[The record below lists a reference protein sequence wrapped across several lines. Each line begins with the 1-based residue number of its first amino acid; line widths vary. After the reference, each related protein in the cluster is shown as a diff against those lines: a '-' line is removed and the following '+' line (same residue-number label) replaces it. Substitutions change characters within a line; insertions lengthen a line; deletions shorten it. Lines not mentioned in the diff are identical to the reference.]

1 MTNKRYCAVV
11 TGASR
16 GIGRAIAER
25 LLQDGLEVIV
35 TGTKKDAEHPIGSD
49 YYQVDFLNDLSTKAF
64 VKYLKQKPIDILI
77 NNAGINKIN
86 EFESIEI
93 DEFEKIQK
101 INLNAPFLLCQ
112 AVIPHMKKNNWGRIV
127 NITSCAGLENSG
139 PVTYTVSKA
148 ALTAYTRTMGR
159 ILATEAKDVVMT
171 AIFPGVV
178 VTKGGHWDKV
188 LKKNPARA
196 KKYLKDRAPLGRFG
210 KPNEIAPVVAFY
222 CSEFASFSHGAIIPV
237 DAGQSRHYMYF
248 NYLN

>member
-11 TGASR
+11 TGATR

-86 EFESIEI
+86 EFENIEI

-112 AVIPHMKKNNWGRIV
+112 AVIPFMKKNNWGRIV
-127 NITSCAGLENSG
+127 NITSIWGEITKEYRAAYSSSKFGLDG
-139 PVTYTVSKA
+139 MTVALASEVA
-148 ALTAYTRTMGR
+148 AMG
-159 ILATEAKDVVMT
+159 ILANSVG
-171 AIFPGVV
+171 PGFID
-178 VTKGGHWDKV
+178 TDLTREILGEKGIKEIQSTIPIKR
-188 LKKNPARA
+188 L
-196 KKYLKDRAPLGRFG
+196 G
-210 KPNEIAPVVAFY
+210 KPSEVAAFVSWLVSQDNTY
-222 CSEFASFSHGAIIPV
+222 ISGQNIMIDGGFSRV
-237 DAGQSRHYMYF
+237 
-248 NYLN
+248 